1 MVRGMPTRHA
11 LIALVALSAS
21 LPAVAQSGSFV
32 NWESPQSH
40 PIDLTP
46 NGQVLLAVNTPDAR
60 LEVFD
65 VVGGIPTKRGSV
77 PVGLDPVSVRA
88 HGNSEAWVVNQI
100 SDSVSI
106 IDLATMRVRKTI
118 LVGDEPADVVFAG
131 SPEKAFVSLSMAEKV
146 AVMDATAPGIVTN
159 VAIAGSSPRALT
171 ASPDGTTVYL
181 AIFESGNHTTSLPF
195 ATVSRANSPYAC
207 AGGVGRTLDHRSR
220 TFCTVCSTVSCD
232 ESTTCASEAGTSG
245 ATARSISRA
254 SRSRISA
261 TRSSRLAEIPFS
273 INCLQ
278 RRSARACAS
287 ATKNIFSEASLKTIV
302 PISRPSA
309 TKPGGWRNALCLSSN
324 A

>member
-1 MVRGMPTRHA
+1 MTTRHA
-11 LIALVALSAS
+11 FIALLALSAS

-146 AVMDATAPGIVTN
+146 AVMDAAAPGTVTN

-171 ASPDGTTVYL
+171 ASPDGTKVYL

-195 ATVSRANSPYAC
+195 ATVSRANSPYA
-207 AGGVGRTLDHRSR
+207 GVNPPPNSG
-220 TFCTVCSTVSCD
+220 
-232 ESTTCASEAGTSG
+232 TT
-245 ATARSISRA
+245 RA
-254 SRSRISA
+254 PSWSRS
-261 TRSSRLAEIPFS
+261 SSRMW
-273 INCLQ
+273 
-278 RRSARACAS
+278 RR
-287 ATKNIFSEASLKTIV
+287 
-302 PISRPSA
+302 
-309 TKPGGWRNALCLSSN
+309 
-324 A
+324 